1 MARLQ
6 LDAGNSE
13 MRNLT
18 KMTYLE
24 ADLVVE
30 VLLLAEGGREWRLS
44 GP

>member
-18 KMTYLE
+18 MMTYLE

-30 VLLLAEGGREWRLS
+30 VLLLAEGG
-44 GP
+44 P